1 MHKVVVIVSDIFE
14 AGQIEE
20 ILSKAA
26 DEVILDFDFDVRIEE
41 LTISDIKGK
50 KI

>member
-14 AGQIEE
+14 ANQVEE
-20 ILSKAA
+20 VLSEAA
-26 DEVILDFDFDVRIEE
+26 ENGALDFAFDVRIEE

-50 KI
+50 K